1 MHDNV
6 QTDAQPSMTAL
17 VSGIVSDAQQ
27 LIRQE
32 LALAKSEMRE
42 EWCKTK
48 SAAVSFGAAAG
59 VGVLAVV
66 LLSFMLV
73 HLLNWLTGM
82 PLWGCFAIVGG
93 LFAAVAVIL
102 FFTGK
107 NKAEQISV
115 VPRQTMETMREN
127 VQWLKN
133 QT

>member
-73 HLLNWLTGM
+73 HLLNWLTDV

-93 LFAAVAVIL
+93 LFAVVAVIL